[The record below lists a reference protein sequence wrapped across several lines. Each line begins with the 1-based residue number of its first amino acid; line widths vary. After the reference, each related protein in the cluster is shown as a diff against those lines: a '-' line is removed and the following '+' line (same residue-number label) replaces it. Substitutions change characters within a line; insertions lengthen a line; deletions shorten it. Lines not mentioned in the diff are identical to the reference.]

1 MEVVYFYKS
10 ELDETELRQNSIW
23 GYRIL
28 LIWMPR
34 MEMLENINVSNEN
47 AQIWISPIERL

>member
-23 GYRIL
+23 GCRIL

-34 MEMLENINVSNEN
+34 MEMLKNINVSNEN